1 MERKWE
7 LLDNRGISFT
17 LSNHDD
23 LLWEVLIFYKEGD
36 RQFFIGKLT
45 EIGIVPYSTN
55 YKRDEEYEY
64 RLMWAEGK
72 ILFFRRK
79 NEFKTS

>member
-1 MERKWE
+1 MEWE

-17 LSNHDD
+17 LSNCDG

-45 EIGIVPYSTN
+45 EKG
-55 YKRDEEYEY
+55 
-64 RLMWAEGK
+64 MWAEGK

-79 NEFKTS
+79 NG